1 MVHPVSAAPPTMPEG
16 VRLTLRLIGLAVG
29 VVIGW
34 QTGALLAL
42 AGDPQ
47 DRGSSLFLLA
57 LAVGGIGYILGPHV
71 TGAVFRNLGQK
82 VRSASAVD
90 LVAIGAGAAFGGL
103 VAALLAVPL
112 ALLPDPLGS
121 VLPFATAV
129 VAVSLAIGVFLLRK
143 RDLIAP
149 LLRLRAEAN
158 PAEGTLAPGTTT
170 APTPASATIPE
181 IPAILLDTSVI
192 IDGRIV
198 DLVRTGFLDA
208 RLQVPRFVLEELQ
221 HIADSDDPLRR
232 QRGRRGLDTLKRL
245 QQDRPQ
251 QVDILDVDVDRAVAR
266 EVDAKLVRLAKD
278 RGLKILTND
287 YNLHRVAQIQGT
299 AVLNLNELA
308 NALRPPVLPGE
319 ELILKLVQEGREADQ
334 GVGFLEDGTMVVVDG
349 GRHWVGQQT
358 SVTVTRLHQTGAGR
372 MVFAIPKHASN

>member
-1 MVHPVSAAPPTMPEG
+1 MPEG
-16 VRLTLRLIGLAVG
+16 IRLTLRLIGLAVG
-29 VVIGW
+29 VAIGW

-57 LAVGGIGYILGPHV
+57 LAVGGIGYILSPHV
-71 TGAVFRNLGQK
+71 TGALFRNIGQR

-112 ALLPDPLGS
+112 ALLPDPFGS
-121 VLPFATAV
+121 VLPFVTAV
-129 VAVSLAIGVFLLRK
+129 AAIGLAIAVFLLRK
-143 RDLIAP
+143 RDLVAP
-149 LLRLRAEAN
+149 LLRLRGDYD
-158 PAEGTLAPGTTT
+158 PAAKAHDTTVAPGDVS
-170 APTPASATIPE
+170 APTTIPM
-181 IPAILLDTSVI
+181 IPPVLLDTSVI

-198 DLVRTGFLDA
+198 DLVRSGFLDA

-232 QRGRRGLDTLKRL
+232 QRGRRGLDSLKRL
-245 QQDRPQ
+245 QQESPQ

-266 EVDAKLVRLAKD
+266 DVDAKLVRLAKD

-287 YNLHRVAQIQGT
+287 YNLNRVAQIQGT

-308 NALRPPVLPGE
+308 HALRPPVLPGE

-349 GRHWVGQQT
+349 GRHWVGKQT

-372 MVFAIPKHASN
+372 MVFAIPKHAAH